1 MTLAEITNFV
11 LEWVKSLEADTQSIL
26 DASLP
31 NKQQH
36 RAASKLVH
44 DRFHTALVHIEEQLD
59 KRG

>member
-11 LEWVKSLEADTQSIL
+11 LEWVKSLEAETQAIL

-36 RAASKLVH
+36 KAASKLLH
-44 DRFHTALVHIEEQLD
+44 DRFYTALNHIEAQLD
-59 KRG
+59 KRS